1 MNIKNIDK
9 QATDNAI
16 AQAILSYLF
25 NRKLITTSEFLD
37 IRKDLKKNNITVD
50 NITLKSDICNTE
62 V

>member
-1 MNIKNIDK
+1 MNIKNTNNK
-9 QATDNAI
+9 EANNAI